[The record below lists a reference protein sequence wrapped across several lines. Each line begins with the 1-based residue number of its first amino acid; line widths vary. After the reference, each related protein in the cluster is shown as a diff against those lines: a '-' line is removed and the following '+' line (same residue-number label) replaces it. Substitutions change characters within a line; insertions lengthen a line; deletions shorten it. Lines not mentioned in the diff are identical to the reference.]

1 MAFLTHSLETGFQQL
16 TVELDLSLMDLLENR
31 LLFNE
36 ELLVFEPLL
45 IVTLEL
51 WSFFAKKLIGES
63 IKPLQSLL
71 RGSLDI
77 LEVN

>member
-45 IVTLEL
+45 IVSLEL
-51 WSFFAKKLIGES
+51 RSFFAKELIGES

-71 RGSLDI
+71 GGSLDI